1 MKTITIRVED
11 DVFNKIEEHR
21 GLKSKSE
28 FYRKLI
34 EDYLNKPEDDMNKT
48 EDSLNKSEDS
58 LNMSEDGLN
67 MSEDG
72 LNMSE
77 DGLNMSEDGLNMSED
92 GLNNTDTNLNKSEY
106 VQNILKENES
116 IKAELAHKLELL
128 KMANDWIN
136 DMRNQVGFLQFEYQK
151 ISGRLALAGTK
162 KWWEFWKK

>member
-11 DVFNKIEEHR
+11 DIFNKIEEHR

-34 EDYLNKPEDDMNKT
+34 EDYLNKPEDNPNKT
-48 EDSLNKSEDS
+48 EDSLNKREDS
-58 LNMSEDGLN
+58 LNKQE
-67 MSEDG
+67 
-72 LNMSE
+72 
-77 DGLNMSEDGLNMSED
+77 
-92 GLNNTDTNLNKSEY
+92 TNLNKSEY
-106 VQNILKENES
+106 IQNILKENES
-116 IKAELAHKLELL
+116 LKAELAHKQELL

-151 ISGRLALAGTK
+151 ISGRLALPGIR